1 MPLRPLP
8 FAAAPALALLV
19 ACSTPAVAIPPAA
32 SIPAPPP
39 ETSAPAEKAA
49 ARPSAHADASRPPES
64 FDVAAIDAWVT
75 RKVHDQSLVGL
86 SLAIMRDGKIV
97 LAKGYGQASREKSTP
112 VEPSTAFGVGSITK
126 QFTCASALLLQEAGK
141 LSLQDK
147 LSKYYPELP
156 RAKQITLADLG
167 AHVSG
172 YPDFYP
178 LDFFDS
184 RMEHGIAADDL
195 IHKYAAEPLDFAPG
209 TRWSYSNTGFIILGR
224 VVEKVSG
231 EPFAKF
237 LGERILKPVGMEHAS
252 FAPPAGA
259 PGIATGYESFAL
271 GEPQPA
277 PREPEAWMF
286 TAGAL
291 FASATD
297 LAKWDLALID
307 GKVLKAEA
315 YKEMTTPRLL
325 ADKRSAGYGCGL
337 SIAQQRGETVL
348 THGGEVNGFLAE
360 NGMVPRTRSAVVL
373 LTNSQFGDPGGIFRT
388 ILNLTVNDGI
398 GAAKPPKVNGPSIRE
413 AGLEMLRG
421 LQSGKLDRAKLGA
434 EFSLFM
440 NETRV
445 KEASR
450 RLQPLGEP
458 TSTEVEGP
466 RERGGMEVSTLHF
479 SFGSTKLDG
488 LLYRSP
494 DGKVQ
499 EFLVSKP

>member
-1 MPLRPLP
+1 MLSSRRRP
-8 FAAAPALALLV
+8 
-19 ACSTPAVAIPPAA
+19 
-32 SIPAPPP
+32 
-39 ETSAPAEKAA
+39 
-49 ARPSAHADASRPPES
+49 
-64 FDVAAIDAWVT
+64 
-75 RKVHDQSLVGL
+75 
-86 SLAIMRDGKIV
+86 
-97 LAKGYGQASREKSTP
+97 
-112 VEPSTAFGVGSITK
+112 
-126 QFTCASALLLQEAGK
+126 
-141 LSLQDK
+141 
-147 LSKYYPELP
+147 
-156 RAKQITLADLG
+156 
-167 AHVSG
+167 
-172 YPDFYP
+172 
-178 LDFFDS
+178 
-184 RMEHGIAADDL
+184 
-195 IHKYAAEPLDFAPG
+195 
-209 TRWSYSNTGFIILGR
+209 N
-224 VVEKVSG
+224 
-231 EPFAKF
+231 
-237 LGERILKPVGMEHAS
+237 
-252 FAPPAGA
+252 
-259 PGIATGYESFAL
+259 
-271 GEPQPA
+271 
-277 PREPEAWMF
+277 
-286 TAGAL
+286 
-291 FASATD
+291 